1 MKKKLIFAFLLCFL
15 GTNMFIF
22 AQDQHQNREKRRA
35 EFEKFKEKRV
45 EFITQKMELNTEEAK
60 LFWPLCNELQ
70 EKKFELNRQFKKA
83 LRELNKAKKEGKTPT
98 EEDYKKIVN
107 LSIETK
113 VKEAQLEKE
122 YTNKFL
128 AVISAE
134 KIFLYQE
141 AEQQFARKML
151 DTQRGNNKK

>member
-1 MKKKLIFAFLLCFL
+1 MKKNLILLFLFCFVGGNITL
-15 GTNMFIF
+15 I
-22 AQDQHQNREKRRA
+22 AQNPDREKRKA

-45 EFITQKMELNTEEAK
+45 EFISKAMDLNSEEAK
-60 LFWPLCNELQ
+60 AFWPLCNELQ
-70 EKKFELNRQFKKA
+70 EKKFETNRQYKKA
-83 LRELNKAKKEGKTPT
+83 LREFYKAKKEGKKYT

-122 YTNKFL
+122 YINKFL
-128 AVISAE
+128 SVIPAE
-134 KIFLYQE
+134 KVFLYQE

-151 DTQRGNNKK
+151 DNKRGDDKKR